1 MRCLLSYN
9 PFKKKLFLVG
19 SVCAIA
25 FLKCWTKNK
34 WDLQK
39 MRTNLS
45 KRVPFYYFKALIK
58 LVKDWRKELIRLV
71 ESCKLSYVSLKKKQ
85 WVRDY
90 ILKTNAKD
98 IY

>member
-9 PFKKKLFLVG
+9 SFKKKLFLVG

-39 MRTNLS
+39 TRTNLS

-58 LVKDWRKELIRLV
+58 LVKIGEKNSV
-71 ESCKLSYVSLKKKQ
+71 ASLK
-85 WVRDY
+85 V
-90 ILKTNAKD
+90 TNFLMCALRKNNG
-98 IY
+98 